1 MDEIASEYDC
11 TAIISTD
18 ATLYTDDDPFRG
30 YWSDEYGAPC
40 DHEDGDPE
48 CTCQRHIFFCP
59 CGACELS
66 LEAEERAEY
75 ESRQKAIAEW
85 EARRWTCPGATC
97 EGCQSCPDDAPVFG
111 ANVLRGDA
119 AIDAYLLEMEQYAE
133 RTYRSDRLAELDK
146 SLSEYAP
153 RIDFNR
159 PITPLPALVKRSDG
173 KTIIYASRETAG
185 KGMFVSIYGAPGL
198 GKSWAVLMGGNDAM
212 RDTGASLILLD
223 YEGTLDAL
231 RDRVNV
237 LDASGVF
244 GSGRFKYAN
253 PAVMQDPAKLND
265 LREWALLQRHTIV
278 VIDSAEAAG
287 CPSDGKNVMP
297 FLNEVVHPWL
307 DMGCSV
313 WLVDHIVKNTK
324 DGRARGAI
332 GSGRKLADADLNL
345 LVTGVPWTET
355 TDGRLK
361 IINEKSRH
369 GQLPVGLNKTVAV
382 LTGKWLGG
390 SFTYSFDVP
399 SAEDEDG
406 NGAEMEEATA
416 IIDNLYDALVAAGP
430 DGVKS
435 RAGYR
440 DLVNGRWK
448 VVDGAMNQLIKE
460 GLVGKEQFGKA
471 FWYRAIASIPPEP
484 QDDEGAF

>member
-40 DHEDGDPE
+40 DHHDGDPE
-48 CTCQRHIFFCP
+48 CKCQRHVFDCL

-66 LEAEERAEY
+66 QEAEERAEC
-75 ESRQKAIAEW
+75 ESRQEAIAQW

-97 EGCQSCPDDAPVFG
+97 EGCQSCPDDSPVFG
-111 ANVLRGDA
+111 ANVLRGDD
-119 AIDAYLLEMEQYAE
+119 AIDKYLLDLE
-133 RTYRSDRLAELDK
+133 REIDRKDNADRLAVLEGAFGSYVATLDAGDNPD
-146 SLSEYAP
+146 E
-153 RIDFNR
+153 R
-159 PITPLPALVKRSDG
+159 LPALVKRTDG
-173 KTIIYASRETAG
+173 ETILYAGA
-185 KGMFVSIYGAPGL
+185 FVSVFGEPGL
-198 GKSWAVLMGGNDAM
+198 GKSWAVQMMALDAM
-212 RDTGASLILLD
+212 RDVGSSVIWLD
-223 YEGTLDAL
+223 YEATARTLARRAHTLGAL
-231 RDRVNV
+231 PIFQSPAFKYVNPAIMDDV
-237 LDASGVF
+237 EVF
-244 GSGRFKYAN
+244 GNLIQWS
-253 PAVMQDPAKLND
+253 
-265 LREWALLQRHTIV
+265 ALQERCVV

-287 CPSDGKNVMP
+287 CPSDGKPVMP
-297 FLNEVVHPWL
+297 WITAHVRPWQGA
-307 DMGCSV
+307 GCTV
-313 WLVDHIVKNTK
+313 IVIDHVAKAKEN
-324 DGRARGAI
+324 RPRGAI
-332 GSGRKLADADLNL
+332 GSQRKLADADLSL
-345 LVTGVPWTET
+345 YVTGVPWTKT

-361 IINEKSRH
+361 IVNHKDRH
-369 GQLPVGLNKTVAV
+369 GELPVGVNKTAAV

-390 SFTYSFDVP
+390 AFTYSWDVP
-399 SAEDEDG
+399 NAEDEDG
-406 NGAEMEEATA
+406 NGAQMEEATA